1 MHNIISYCNSI
12 KNEEK
17 MLTWATPYIYRIFTV
32 AYNDTK
38 SETDTKYYI
47 SNPCLRTLNHVD
59 LLLPPNTFVK
69 IHYTN
74 QSSCVF
80 ETSMLIF
87 QE

>member
-1 MHNIISYCNSI
+1 MA
-12 KNEEK
+12 
-17 MLTWATPYIYRIFTV
+17 MPYIYRGFTI

-38 SETDTKYYI
+38 SETDAKYYI
-47 SNPCLRTLNHVD
+47 SNPCLRTLSFIHWHSFINHAD
-59 LLLPPNTFVK
+59 LLLPPNKFVK